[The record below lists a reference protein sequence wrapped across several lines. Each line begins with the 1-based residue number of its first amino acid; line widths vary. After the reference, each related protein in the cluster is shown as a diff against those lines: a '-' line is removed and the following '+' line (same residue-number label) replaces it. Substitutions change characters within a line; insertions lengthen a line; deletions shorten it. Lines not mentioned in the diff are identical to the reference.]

1 MNVSENRRLDADVEQ
16 VFRRYSKPML
26 LYALSFS
33 IAETEAEDVVQEVFL
48 NFLKTGSF
56 TVLQE
61 EVVKTYLFRS
71 VKNNCL
77 NRLEKKD
84 VLRDWVDIMY
94 EEAVEEQVSAL
105 NDQLI
110 AEIRDEIERMPFQ
123 TREVIHAIFFRGCK
137 YQEAADQLG
146 VSINTVKTL
155 LKNGMR
161 HLRER
166 FADRLD
172 LFLIFAVS
180 REP

>member
-16 VFRRYSKPML
+16 VFKRYSKPML

-33 IAETEAEDVVQEVFL
+33 ISETEAEDVVQEVFF
-48 NFLKTGSF
+48 NFLKTGSSAL
-56 TVLQE
+56 LQE

-84 VLRDWVDIMY
+84 VLRDWVDVMH

-110 AEIRDEIERMPFQ
+110 AEIRDEIERMSPQ
-123 TREVIHAIFFRGCK
+123 TREVIHAVFFRGYK

-180 REP
+180 CKP